1 MKSLTDKARE
11 TVDLIMP
18 GYTHLQRAQPVRV
31 AHHLLAYYEMFHRDW
46 ERFTDSRR
54 RIDSMPLGSAALAG
68 ATYDIDREFVAKE
81 LGFTKVSAN
90 SLDSVSDRDFVAE
103 CIFDCSLVM
112 THLSRLAEEL
122 IVWEVG

>member
-1 MKSLTDKARE
+1 
-11 TVDLIMP
+11 MP

-46 ERFTDSRR
+46 RRFTDARR

-103 CIFDCSLVM
+103 LIFDCAMVM
-112 THLSRLAEEL
+112 THLSRPRRGADRLE
-122 IVWEVG
+122 I